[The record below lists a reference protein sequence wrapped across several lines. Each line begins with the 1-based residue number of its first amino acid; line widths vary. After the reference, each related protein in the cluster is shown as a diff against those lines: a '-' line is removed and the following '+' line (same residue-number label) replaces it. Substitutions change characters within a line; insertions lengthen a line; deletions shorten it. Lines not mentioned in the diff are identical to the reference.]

1 MDTPIPPVAAA
12 VWPVDQLDLGELLP
26 FGNAAGLDDSLDN
39 LTANGYA
46 DDPYANYTCGS
57 AEMNT
62 VIHQVLM
69 SFYAAVFCGGFVGN
83 AAIIYTVLRGSGMQT
98 VTNRYILNLALADE
112 CYLIGMPLLIYT
124 MGAGEWVFG
133 RWTCKAYMVSTSI
146 TQFTSSL
153 FLLIMSADRY
163 VAICHHISSPKYR
176 TVQVA
181 RGVSMLAWLASA
193 LMISPIVWHAD
204 VIDRGGGRFTCS
216 VVWPSDGGPIGGSLF
231 TVYTFVC
238 TFLVPLVFI
247 VGFYSAVL
255 MKLGRVSKRAQ
266 GRSAKSGSRHKK
278 VTRLVLAVVVVY
290 MFCWLPYWVGQV
302 TLVLQSDRMCSSRLE
317 VLLFVAAGCLGY
329 LNSAINPVLYAYLS
343 DNFRKSLVKT
353 FWCLRWCA
361 DQRRRR
367 SGVGVGGGGGG
378 GVGCSGGSGANGGA
392 GVLLSKKPGKQ
403 GEQHSRLAMTDGSC
417 GGGGTDGDGL
427 LPGGRGRGG
436 RNAGRNGGYLQKV
449 AKRSG
454 SCRRGSDT
462 QMTMVTRA
470 GGDGSDGE
478 QPTEFATTVTTTNTT
493 MSTVASGSSAA
504 SRNHSP
510 HRPERDNELLPLSMS
525 AA

>member
-1 MDTPIPPVAAA
+1 MDSFTLLPTTDDTAA
-12 VWPVDQLDLGELLP
+12 VWSADQFDLTAEMLP
-26 FGNAAGLDDSLDN
+26 FGNTAGLDTMIADVVD
-39 LTANGYA
+39 AN
-46 DDPYANYTCGS
+46 ANYTCGAS
-57 AEMNT
+57 EMNT
-62 VIHQVLM
+62 SIHHVLM
-69 SFYAAVFCGGFVGN
+69 FFYAAVFCGGFAGN

-124 MGAGEWVFG
+124 MGAGEWMFG
-133 RWTCKAYMVSTSI
+133 RWMCKAYMFSTSI

-181 RGVSMLAWLASA
+181 RGVSLLAWLASA

-204 VIDRGGGRFTCS
+204 AIDHGGGRYTCL
-216 VVWPSDGGPIGGSLF
+216 VAWPSDGSPINGQTF

-238 TFLVPLVFI
+238 TFLLPLVFI
-247 VGFYSAVL
+247 VVFYSAVL
-255 MKLGRVSKRAQ
+255 LKLTRVSRRAQ

-290 MFCWLPYWVGQV
+290 MSCWLPYWVTQV
-302 TLVLQSDRMCSSRLE
+302 TLVLQPERMCRSRLE
-317 VLLFVAAGCLGY
+317 VLMFVAAGCLGY

-343 DNFRKSLVKT
+343 DNFRKSLLKT

-361 DQRRRR
+361 ERRRRMR
-367 SGVGVGGGGGG
+367 SGVGGSGSVDGPGGGGGG
-378 GVGCSGGSGANGGA
+378 ACGVG
-392 GVLLSKKPGKQ
+392 VMLSKKSGKDQ
-403 GEQHSRLAMTDGSC
+403 QSGGGMADGSGD
-417 GGGGTDGDGL
+417 GGGCGTDGDGL
-427 LPGGRGRGG
+427 LPGGRGRCG
-436 RNAGRNGGYLQKV
+436 AGRNSGHQQRAG
-449 AKRSG
+449 KRSAAASRSD

-470 GGDGSDGE
+470 GDGSDGE
-478 QPTEFATTVTTTNTT
+478 QPSEFGAQDTSTVTTTAKT
-493 MSTVASGSSAA
+493 MSTVTA
-504 SRNHSP
+504 
-510 HRPERDNELLPLSMS
+510 RPPRDPE
-525 AA
+525 